1 MPKGKGKGKVRT
13 EPKKKPGNKGDF
25 HGAREEFLWSNME
38 DYLTASR
45 EGKTRAF
52 WPILGSAYW
61 KKFDWRLELDED
73 PEPGSGP
80 VYGPMAK
87 DEDAMKK
94 KKMDLVNQKIKNWY
108 NHRRN
113 GAGLTNNP
121 FATWLTR
128 LRRPTEAC
136 PRRIPDYQHYMGME
150 QYKDLVEATFLA
162 EYPNV
167 DKSHALSARC
177 KVAQKLLNEEPE
189 AVRIEIRKR
198 AEEEHNEEVA
208 AWKDADEGLP
218 SVDEEDQ
225 AEARARFAVV
235 VTPLLQA
242 LRAYTGY
249 YVTLVG
255 GRQVEGKFD
264 VVGVHAGTTNAQ
276 NPEDGQDFTEWSP
289 QGYGRFLDDVPPVPA
304 PIVPIDP
311 VLEGGV
317 VAGTATGAPPDDL
330 RPLDD
335 DDDMA
340 MALIDPTTHRPIP
353 PTPPPADRSLSGR
366 MAALAIMTSPLRESL
381 EALTPKAKDARIGE
395 LEKMGNMALQRANNE
410 ARNKRSL
417 TAAKATGLLEQ
428 HSAPAAKGK
437 KRPAGKP
444 KGRKAAKRLR
454 RVGESDEESASETS
468 DDDDGEPDV
477 AVRTEAPVTR
487 GRAKQVQ
494 PEVQQTDAHADEDA
508 NGEGTNGVQG
518 GQPAPAAADAPAADA
533 EGASTTPTQPTEDA
547 VMEDVQPE
555 TQPKSKG
562 AKGAKGAKE
571 NAAGAKWAREA
582 KATLEEGAEGWGGGW
597 VKLVGLWWAQE
608 ASTAF
613 ATQKQGFTPA
623 GRPEEIKGWVKAA
636 RKGAGHVAAKD
647 AAIFVA
653 KFKVWWKAINPQWR
667 IGADETLKR
676 EEDGPW
682 DVLRVPGPNAFLNV
696 LICLKWWKE
705 VGEEGDWADV
715 VADVTWVL
723 ERLIATRHSPSVA
736 ESSSAHA
743 CGATAAPEILG
754 ASPPAAV

>member
-289 QGYGRFLDDVPPVPA
+289 
-304 PIVPIDP
+304 
-311 VLEGGV
+311 
-317 VAGTATGAPPDDL
+317 
-330 RPLDD
+330 
-335 DDDMA
+335 
-340 MALIDPTTHRPIP
+340 H
-353 PTPPPADRSLSGR
+353 
-366 MAALAIMTSPLRESL
+366 
-381 EALTPKAKDARIGE
+381 
-395 LEKMGNMALQRANNE
+395 
-410 ARNKRSL
+410 
-417 TAAKATGLLEQ
+417 
-428 HSAPAAKGK
+428 
-437 KRPAGKP
+437 
-444 KGRKAAKRLR
+444 
-454 RVGESDEESASETS
+454 ASETS